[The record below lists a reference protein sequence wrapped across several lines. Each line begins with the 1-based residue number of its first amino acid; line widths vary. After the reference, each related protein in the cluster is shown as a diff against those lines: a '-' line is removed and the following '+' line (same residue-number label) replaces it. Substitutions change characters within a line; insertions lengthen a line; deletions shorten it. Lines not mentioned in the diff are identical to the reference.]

1 MGAPLS
7 KNGVCM
13 PESTEDEEKLDW
25 KDDPTHKHAMKDN
38 IQHAFPRLATQGTDD
53 NYYLEKEKES
63 DSRFQE
69 KDDILQLQMNSQKVA
84 SGKKKDMAEACQSLK
99 DDDEDMLCWH
109 EPVSDACKC
118 SFTDK
123 QECSTWFHDGQHLK
137 HVVEDIGM
145 LVFTGDKCKC
155 ATAANDEG
163 EYTCEF
169 GLLESVPPVKADK
182 DDKVALRLAGTAEI
196 ECPIGQCDAKMGGS
210 GEVVKFGNH
219 NCGYTY
225 VKQGE
230 EYYCDR
236 QCNCHKE
243 LSQEE
248 ADSGKKLE
256 DDECL
261 TQTCPG
267 MSKCEPL
274 DYGSYGCG
282 YSCENSE
289 GTFHFCTQDC
299 ECEAE

>member
-1 MGAPLS
+1 
-7 KNGVCM
+7 
-13 PESTEDEEKLDW
+13 
-25 KDDPTHKHAMKDN
+25 
-38 IQHAFPRLATQGTDD
+38 
-53 NYYLEKEKES
+53 
-63 DSRFQE
+63 
-69 KDDILQLQMNSQKVA
+69 
-84 SGKKKDMAEACQSLK
+84 
-99 DDDEDMLCWH
+99 
-109 EPVSDACKC
+109 
-118 SFTDK
+118 
-123 QECSTWFHDGQHLK
+123 LK

-182 DDKVALRLAGTAEI
+182 DDKVAMRLAGTAEI

-248 ADSGKKLE
+248 ADNGKKLE